1 MNATLATGRVIVLLL
16 LLMIATLFG
25 ANSFAADPQ
34 GKPTATRTLVPDI
47 IGGIK
52 VEVWQAPWQ
61 VALVSAAGNP
71 AAGVFCG
78 GTLIDAQWVLTAAHC
93 FYEAG
98 TCLKIPP
105 QAIFVAYGS
114 TDLGKKVSLIA
125 PVEWIHPETY
135 KCPGKADDIAL
146 IKLAEPVNVSSF
158 VLLPSPGDVAA
169 LISPG
174 SRLMAAGWGLTDPN
188 SSTKSRFLMEVE
200 VPVVAYSECQ
210 TAYGATLPKGS
221 ICAGEMDKDACSGD
235 SGGPLYLRLQKPDKA
250 VQIGV
255 VSFGD
260 GCGKAK
266 APGVY
271 TSVTDHLDWIAESRK
286 SKPCTPKDMAE
297 NRC

>member
-1 MNATLATGRVIVLLL
+1 MNTALATGRVVALVALLTVE
-16 LLMIATLFG
+16 ILFD
-25 ANSFAADPQ
+25 ADCFAAEPQ
-34 GKPTATRTLVPDI
+34 GKPTATRTRVPEI

-52 VEVWQAPWQ
+52 VEAWRAPWQ

-71 AAGVFCG
+71 TAGVFCG

-125 PVEWIHPETY
+125 PVEWIHPKTY

-146 IKLAEPVNVSSF
+146 IKLEEPVSVSSF
-158 VLLPSPGDVAA
+158 VLLPSPADVAA
-169 LISPG
+169 LTSPG
-174 SRLMAAGWGLTDPN
+174 SRLITTGWGLTDPD

-200 VPVVAYSECQ
+200 VPVVAYSQCQ
-210 TAYGATLPKGS
+210 MAYGAILPKGS
-221 ICAGEMDKDACSGD
+221 ICAGEAGKDACFGD
-235 SGGPLYLRLQKPDKA
+235 SGGPLYRRLQNPDKA
-250 VQIGV
+250 VQLGV

-260 GCGKAK
+260 GCGHAK
-266 APGVY
+266 TPGVY
-271 TSVTDHLDWIAESRK
+271 TSVTNYLDWIAESRK
-286 SKPCTPKDMAE
+286 SKPCTPKDVAE